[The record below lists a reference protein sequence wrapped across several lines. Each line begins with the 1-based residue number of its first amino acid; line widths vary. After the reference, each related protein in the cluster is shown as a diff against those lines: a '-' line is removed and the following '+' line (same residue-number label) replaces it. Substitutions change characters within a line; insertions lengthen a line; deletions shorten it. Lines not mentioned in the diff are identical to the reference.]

1 MKSITFDT
9 PLQSS
14 GKTFASVNMRF
25 PTVGDE
31 EDAQVMAVDLDRGG
45 ILLTA
50 ELCLFSL
57 LTGIPYDDLR
67 SMPSYEIKK
76 FRKAY
81 HEMNAPR
88 PTARGTTRG
97 NATAREKPRENPDD
111 TDGNDTTVAPD

>member
-76 FRKAY
+76 FRRAY
-81 HEMNAPR
+81 HEMNTPR
-88 PTARGTTRG
+88 PTAKG
-97 NATAREKPRENPDD
+97 NAKAREKPREKSDD
-111 TDGNDTTVAPD
+111 SDGTDTTPVSE